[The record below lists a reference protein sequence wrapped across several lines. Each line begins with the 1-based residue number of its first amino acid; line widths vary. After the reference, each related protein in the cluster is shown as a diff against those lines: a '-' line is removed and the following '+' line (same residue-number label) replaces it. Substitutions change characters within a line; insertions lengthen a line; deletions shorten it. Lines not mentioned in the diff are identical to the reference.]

1 MIDSSGYR
9 KNVGIILVNSRSEL
23 LICKRF
29 KEQSWQFP
37 QGGFKKNETA
47 ESAMYREL
55 YEETGLKKN
64 DVLIIGRTKEWL
76 KYELPKKYQRKT
88 NNQLCVGQKQIWF
101 LLKLATDEAFINLN
115 VSKKPEFDG
124 WRWVSKQ
131 EPLNLVI
138 NFKKNVYEMAINELM
153 PLLDLNEKQKYKN
166 A

>member
-9 KNVGIILVNSRSEL
+9 KNVGIILVNSSSEL

-55 YEETGLKKN
+55 YEEVGLKKN

-101 LLKLATDEAFINLN
+101 LLKVKEESFKIDFSVNNT
-115 VSKKPEFDG
+115 PEFDS
-124 WRWVSKQ
+124 WMWVESDMPEKK
-131 EPLNLVI
+131 VI
-138 NFKKNVYEMAINELM
+138 YFKKDAYNKALKEL
-153 PLLDLNEKQKYKN
+153 KKFI
-166 A
+166 

>member
-9 KNVGIILVNSRSEL
+9 KNVGIILVNSGSEL

-55 YEETGLKKN
+55 YEEVGLKKN

-88 NNQLCVGQKQIWF
+88 NNQLCIGQKQIWF
-101 LLKLATDEAFINLN
+101 LLKLATDEVFINLN
-115 VSKKPEFDG
+115 VSKKPEFDD

-131 EPLNLVI
+131 EPLDLVI
-138 NFKKNVYEMAINELM
+138 NFKKNVYETAINELM
-153 PLLDLNEKQKYKN
+153 PLLDLNESKKYKN